1 MTRVR
6 EIDLSSL
13 PKQIRTTLKK
23 RQKTVG
29 GDPTWQLVMAHR
41 PRQLGHV
48 LDLMDSFAEDGVVP
62 ERLRQLAVVTVSK
75 ANECAHC
82 VGRHSVRL
90 NDAGMSYATIDG
102 LLDPQCPGLDREE
115 RLVRDYAL
123 AVTRDANRIRDTLF
137 DDLQAVFDAE
147 MIVELTMLITIAGF
161 FNAFNNAMQVT
172 LDESHGAMQ
181 QRQRNLEGAGA
192 SAD

>member
-1 MTRVR
+1 MPRVR
-6 EIDLSSL
+6 DIDLSTL
-13 PKQIRTTLKK
+13 TGQLRALLKK
-23 RQKTVG
+23 RQIAVG

-41 PRQLGHV
+41 PRQLGHI
-48 LDLMDSFAEDGVVP
+48 LDLMDSFAADGVVP
-62 ERLRQLAVVTVSK
+62 RRLREVAVVTVSK

-102 LLDPQCPGLDREE
+102 LLDPDCPGLDREE

-123 AVTRDANRIRDTLF
+123 AVTRDANRVRDALF
-137 DDLQAVFDAE
+137 DDLQAAFDEEA
-147 MIVELTMLITIAGF
+147 IVELTLLITLAGF
-161 FNAFNNAMQVT
+161 FNAFNNALQVP
-172 LDESHGAMQ
+172 LDEAHSARQ
-181 QRQRNLEGAGA
+181 QRQRGADGAEA

>member
-1 MTRVR
+1 MPRVR
-6 EIDLSSL
+6 EIDLSTL
-13 PKQIRTTLKK
+13 PKAIRSTLKK
-23 RQKTVG
+23 RQTAVG

-62 ERLRQLAVVTVSK
+62 RRLRELAVVTVSK

-90 NDAGMSYATIDG
+90 NDVGMSYATIDG
-102 LLDPQCPGLDREE
+102 LLDPDCPGLDRQE

-123 AVTRDANRIRDTLF
+123 AVTSDANRIRDAMF
-137 DDLQAVFDAE
+137 DDLHAAFDE
-147 MIVELTMLITIAGF
+147 EVIVELTLLITIAGF

-172 LDESHGAMQ
+172 LDEAHSAMQ
-181 QRQRNLEGAGA
+181 QRQRAAGIGA
-192 SAD
+192 SAE

>member
-1 MTRVR
+1 MPRVR
-6 EIDLSSL
+6 EIDLSTL
-13 PKQIRTTLKK
+13 PKQIRATLKK
-23 RQKTVG
+23 RQKEVG

-62 ERLRQLAVVTVSK
+62 RRLRELAVVTVSK
-75 ANECAHC
+75 ANDCAHC

-90 NDAGMSYATIDG
+90 NNTGMSYATIDG
-102 LLDPQCPGLDREE
+102 LLDPECPGLDREE

-123 AVTRDANRIRDTLF
+123 AVTRDANRIRDAMF
-137 DDLQAVFDAE
+137 DDLQAAFDE
-147 MIVELTMLITIAGF
+147 EVIVELTLLITIAGF
-161 FNAFNNAMQVT
+161 FNAFNNAMQVS
-172 LDESHGAMQ
+172 LDNVHSAMQ
-181 QRQRNLEGAGA
+181 QQQRGSEGAKA